1 MRLVIGKTE
10 LHIHVTAAIMPVF
23 MLMAGLA
30 AEYAAAFFS
39 MLLHELSHVFA
50 ARICGVKA
58 GSVSV
63 TILGFSA
70 VLPDGGCS
78 RSEKLF
84 ICLAG
89 PAFNIALFAA
99 SLLLEH
105 LIPGDQY
112 FLRQLS
118 ASNLFLALMNLLPAL
133 PLDGGR
139 LVLML
144 LAGNIGM
151 LAAGRVMRGL
161 AAAVSAIIVIA
172 GGYQLYSS
180 PYNASLIIIG
190 LYIMLATMTG
200 RAEGALMNMRQILYR
215 RSRLLRKG
223 IYPARDLVVMKT
235 ARLGDTLKNMDFDRF
250 HIIYVLD
257 DSLRIAGVFTESEII
272 DALAG
277 GPEDMTFED
286 LME

>member
-50 ARICGVKA
+50 ARICGVKT
-58 GSVSV
+58 GTVSV
-63 TILGFSA
+63 TVLGFSA
-70 VLPDGGCS
+70 VIPDGGCS

-118 ASNLFLALMNLLPAL
+118 ASNIFLALINLLPAL

-139 LVLML
+139 LALVLMS
-144 LAGNIGM
+144 GNKGM
-151 LAAGRVMRGL
+151 LAAGRVLRGL
-161 AAAVSAIIVIA
+161 AAAVAAVIVIA
-172 GGYQLYSS
+172 GGYQLYASS
-180 PYNASLIIIG
+180 YNASLIIIG
-190 LYIMLATMTG
+190 LYIMLITMTG
-200 RAEGALMNMRQILYR
+200 RVEGALMNIRQLIYR
-215 RSRLLRKG
+215 KSRLLKKG
-223 IYPARDLVVMKT
+223 IYPARDLVVVKST
-235 ARLGDTLKNMDFDRF
+235 RLGDLLKSMDFDRF

-257 DSLRIAGVFTESEII
+257 DSLRIAGVFTESQII

-277 GPEDMTFED
+277 GTEDMTFED

>member
-50 ARICGVKA
+50 ARICGVKT
-58 GSVSV
+58 GTVSV
-63 TILGFSA
+63 TVLGFSA
-70 VLPDGGCS
+70 VIPDGGCS